1 MSATVVSKNKAET
14 VLSID
19 RLYVVNCRC
28 VQGLEALK
36 EKLDPLANEIT
47 ADGWIRCS
55 LQSGSESCRSH
66 SL

>member
-14 VLSID
+14 VLTID

-47 ADGWIRCS
+47 ADG
-55 LQSGSESCRSH
+55 
-66 SL
+66 